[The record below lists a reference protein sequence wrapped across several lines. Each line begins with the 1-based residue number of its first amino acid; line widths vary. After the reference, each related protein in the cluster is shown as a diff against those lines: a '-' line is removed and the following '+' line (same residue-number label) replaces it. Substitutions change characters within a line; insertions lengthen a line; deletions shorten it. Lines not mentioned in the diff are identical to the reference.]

1 MIEIILSVITAIT
14 SIIAIAISIK
24 TLKQNNLM
32 IESSS
37 RPYIQIYGI
46 KTDLGFPSYT
56 LVIKNFGQ
64 SSGTI
69 KSLKSNMD
77 LSAISLDSDKAP
89 FSYIQNTTL
98 VPNQSLRADVNAEK
112 MPNNIEFEIEY
123 QSSTH
128 TYKETMNINFEVEK
142 EIVLAKTNFKHN
154 NEADRLKEISYSLQE
169 FLKKY
174 F

>member
-1 MIEIILSVITAIT
+1 M
-14 SIIAIAISIK
+14 
-24 TLKQNNLM
+24 
-32 IESSS
+32 
-37 RPYIQIYGI
+37 
-46 KTDLGFPSYT
+46 
-56 LVIKNFGQ
+56 
-64 SSGTI
+64 
-69 KSLKSNMD
+69 
-77 LSAISLDSDKAP
+77 
-89 FSYIQNTTL
+89 
-98 VPNQSLRADVNAEK
+98 RADVNAEK

>member
-112 MPNNIEFEIEY
+112 CQTILN
-123 QSSTH
+123 
-128 TYKETMNINFEVEK
+128 
-142 EIVLAKTNFKHN
+142 
-154 NEADRLKEISYSLQE
+154 LK
-169 FLKKY
+169 
-174 F
+174 

>member
-1 MIEIILSVITAIT
+1 MIEIILSIITAIT
-14 SIIAIAISIK
+14 SIIAIFISIK

-37 RPYIQIYGI
+37 RPYIQIYGL

-69 KSLKSNMD
+69 KNFKSNID
-77 LSAISLDSDKAP
+77 LSVISLDSGKAP

-98 VPNQSLRADVNAEK
+98 APNQSLRADVD
-112 MPNNIEFEIEY
+112 
-123 QSSTH
+123 
-128 TYKETMNINFEVEK
+128 
-142 EIVLAKTNFKHN
+142 AKKCQIKLN
-154 NEADRLKEISYSLQE
+154 LK
-169 FLKKY
+169 
-174 F
+174 

>member
-1 MIEIILSVITAIT
+1 MIEIILSIITAIT
-14 SIIAIAISIK
+14 SIIAIFISIK

-37 RPYIQIYGI
+37 RPYIQIYGL

-69 KSLKSNMD
+69 KNFKSNID
-77 LSAISLDSDKAP
+77 LSVISLDSAKAP

-98 VPNQSLRADVNAEK
+98 APNQSLRADVDAKK
-112 MPNNIEFEIEY
+112 MPNKIEFEIEY

-142 EIVLAKTNFKHN
+142 EIVLSKTNFIHN
-154 NEADRLKEISYSLQE
+154 SEADRLKEISYSLQE
-169 FLKKY
+169 FLKKC